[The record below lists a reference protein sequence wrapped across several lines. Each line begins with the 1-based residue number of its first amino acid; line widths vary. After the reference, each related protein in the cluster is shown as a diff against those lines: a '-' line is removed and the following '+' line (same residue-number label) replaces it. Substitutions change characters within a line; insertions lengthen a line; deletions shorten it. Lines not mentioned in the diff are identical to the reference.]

1 MLKVRDSG
9 LCPGPEDD
17 DDDDDGKHFYR
28 ACCLPALYI

>member
-9 LCPGPEDD
+9 LYPGPEDD